1 VSALFMVA
9 AGAALAGFL
18 GWRASRADPEA
29 RQAPWVAALVVVAL
43 GTLVGVV
50 AALVFLDTGATT
62 GVTLSSDVLALMGL
76 IVLGLPAAIVLRAR
90 DPRRFV
96 MGVLLAAGLWLLVWY
111 PNISGLPL
119 PADLAHLYQGLLPT
133 WNYDFQFSVN
143 TDPASDSG
151 ILQPAVLLL
160 GGITFVFVI
169 AVAVVARRWGGE
181 ARGQGPLA

>member
-1 VSALFMVA
+1 
-9 AGAALAGFL
+9 
-18 GWRASRADPEA
+18 
-29 RQAPWVAALVVVAL
+29 VVVAL